1 MDILQYTFFSER
13 ALIGPTG
20 KHPVRLCID
29 LHRHPPAGL
38 HQRWH
43 YACLFWRH
51 RYRRICRHQ
60 PHTLC
65 HGIRHFECLRRAMGI
80 TEERCAQRL
89 CHRHV
94 TDPWH
99 ERGHHLLL
107 PYSGIHAGSALFPL
121 RKYTCH
127 RQHRP
132 PASAGLTLFVA
143 LLFTFLLRP
152 IRTIAFD
159 STFARSQHLPVTAIE
174 YMMMTLIAMTIVATI
189 KMVGIVLAISLLTIP
204 QMTANL
210 FTYSYKRMIGA
221 SIVIGCID
229 CIVGLYASYLLN
241 VPSGATII
249 FVSIILFAAARI
261 LAAESTKAFTRSER
275 KILNK
280 EETYVEAFPIQK
292 LLASYGC
299 PCLCNDHSRMLYAE
313 EYGEE
318 QMVACLQRPIQHLL

>member
-1 MDILQYTFFSER
+1 MRKVQSFKFKVKTWIYCNIHFSER
-13 ALIGPTG
+13 ADWRPTG
-20 KHPVRLCID
+20 KHPVRLCRH
-29 LHRHPPAGL
+29 LHRHTPAGF

-65 HGIRHFECLRRAMGI
+65 HGICHFECLRRAMGI

-94 TDPWH
+94 LDPGH

-107 PYSGIHAGSALFPL
+107 PYSGIHARPALFPL

-132 PASAGLTLFVA
+132 LASGRSYPVCCNTVHLSAASYPDHRIRQHLCQIATSAGCSDRIYDDDA
-143 LLFTFLLRP
+143 HRHDH
-152 IRTIAFD
+152 RGNH
-159 STFARSQHLPVTAIE
+159 Q
-174 YMMMTLIAMTIVATI
+174 
-189 KMVGIVLAISLLTIP
+189 MVGIVLAISLLTIP

-249 FVSIILFAAARI
+249 FVSIILFAAAKI
-261 LAAESTKAFTRSER
+261 LAAR
-275 KILNK
+275 K
-280 EETYVEAFPIQK
+280 
-292 LLASYGC
+292 
-299 PCLCNDHSRMLYAE
+299 H
-313 EYGEE
+313 
-318 QMVACLQRPIQHLL
+318 